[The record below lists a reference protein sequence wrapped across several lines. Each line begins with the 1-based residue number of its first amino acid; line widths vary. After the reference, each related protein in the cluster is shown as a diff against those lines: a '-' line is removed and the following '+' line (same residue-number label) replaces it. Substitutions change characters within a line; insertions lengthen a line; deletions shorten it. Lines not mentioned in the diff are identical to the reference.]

1 MVYRQTERSEKVR
14 EASRSKILT
23 AARRLF
29 RVKGYER
36 TTIQQIVK
44 EAASSVG
51 NLYFYFRN
59 KEVLLLAVV
68 TEAFDL
74 IWSVGEEAMS
84 TVPRGPK
91 RLVVLQHVN
100 VIAAYQHPDLAQ
112 LVLSDQYPSVV
123 DFIETEQQ
131 RRFSAVLAENS
142 EPLTQEN
149 LELAVAAWAG
159 AARNALLTKLKK
171 NLDIDLRKMSLF
183 VSRWNLRA
191 LGLQEEEIDAALEV
205 IDQLDTESLAAQVA
219 QISSSTRGG
228 KKKSRKASSGRA

>member
-1 MVYRQTERSEKVR
+1 MVYRQTERSERVR
-14 EASRSKILT
+14 EASRSKILA

-29 RVKGYER
+29 RIKGYER

-59 KEVLLLAVV
+59 KEALLLAVV
-68 TEAFDL
+68 SEAFDL

-84 TVPRGPK
+84 TVSRGPQ

-112 LVLSDQYPSVV
+112 LVLSDQYPTVV
-123 DFIETEQQ
+123 DYIETEQQ

-142 EPLTQEN
+142 ESLSEES

-159 AARNALLTKLKK
+159 ATRNALLTKFKK
-171 NLDIDLRKMSLF
+171 ELDIDLRKMSIF

-191 LGLQEEEIDAALEV
+191 LGLQDQEIEAALAV
-205 IDQLDTESLAAQVA
+205 IDQLDTEAL
-219 QISSSTRGG
+219 STRVTQIPSSMSGG
-228 KKKSRKASSGRA
+228 KKKRKASSGRA